1 MRCMSP
7 PESPPGSTTPSRT
20 EGMDEDAFVAEF
32 TASFRLFWLIAV
44 GIVGDSALAEDVV
57 QEAAI
62 IALGKLDQYQP
73 GTSFNAWLGQTVRYV
88 ALNERRKQRR
98 RSAVSLDPATMDQ
111 STPDTSAAPGEGKLR
126 LTPRGQLPPDQAHF
140 DDRVLRALEEVK
152 ETARACLL
160 LRTVEGLD
168 YAEISRLLEIPEGTA
183 MSHVHRTRKFL
194 RQRLAEM
201 QPGSGAPQGGTA

>member
-1 MRCMSP
+1 
-7 PESPPGSTTPSRT
+7 
-20 EGMDEDAFVAEF
+20 MDEDTFVTEF
-32 TASFRLFWLIAV
+32 TASFRLYWLIAV

-62 IALGKLDQYQP
+62 VALGKLDQYQP
-73 GTSFNAWLGQTVRYV
+73 GTSFNAWLGQMVRYV
-88 ALNERRKQRR
+88 ALNEQRKQRR

-111 STPDTSAAPGEGKLR
+111 STPDTSAAPGGGKLR
-126 LTPRGQLPPDQAHF
+126 LTSRGQLPPDQAYF
-140 DDRVLRALEEVK
+140 DDRVLEALGEVK

-183 MSHVHRTRKFL
+183 MSHVHRTRKLL

-201 QPGSGAPQGGTA
+201 QPGTGAPPGGSA

>member
-1 MRCMSP
+1 MRCMS
-7 PESPPGSTTPSRT
+7 SPDSSPASTTPSRS
-20 EGMDEDAFVAEF
+20 EGMDEDTFVTEF
-32 TASFRLFWLIAV
+32 TASFRLYWLIAV

-62 IALGKLDQYQP
+62 VALGKLDQYQP
-73 GTSFNAWLGQTVRYV
+73 GTSFNAWLGQMVRYV
-88 ALNERRKQRR
+88 AFNEQRKQRR

-111 STPDTSAAPGEGKLR
+111 STPDTSAAPGGGKLR
-126 LTPRGQLPPDQAHF
+126 LTSRGQLPPDQAYF
-140 DDRVLRALEEVK
+140 DDRVLEALGEVK

-183 MSHVHRTRKFL
+183 MSHVHRTRKLL

-201 QPGSGAPQGGTA
+201 QPGTGAPQGGTA

>member
-1 MRCMSP
+1 
-7 PESPPGSTTPSRT
+7 
-20 EGMDEDAFVAEF
+20 MDEDAFVTEF

-62 IALGKLDQYQP
+62 VALGKLDQYQP
-73 GTSFNAWLGQTVRYV
+73 GTSFNAWLGQMVRYV
-88 ALNERRKQRR
+88 ALNEQRKQRR

-111 STPDTSAAPGEGKLR
+111 STSDTSAAPGGGKLQ
-126 LTPRGQLPPDQAHF
+126 LTSRGQLPPDQAYF
-140 DDRVLRALEEVK
+140 DDRVLEALAEVK

-183 MSHVHRTRKFL
+183 MSHVHRTRKLL

-201 QPGSGAPQGGTA
+201 QPGTGAPKGGTA

>member
-1 MRCMSP
+1 
-7 PESPPGSTTPSRT
+7 
-20 EGMDEDAFVAEF
+20 MDEDAFVTEF

-62 IALGKLDQYQP
+62 VALGKLDQYQP
-73 GTSFNAWLGQTVRYV
+73 GTSFNAWLGQMVRYV
-88 ALNERRKQRR
+88 ALNEQRKQRR

-111 STPDTSAAPGEGKLR
+111 STPDTSAAPGGGKLQ
-126 LTPRGQLPPDQAHF
+126 LTSRGQLPPDQAYF
-140 DDRVLRALEEVK
+140 DDRVLEALAEVK

-183 MSHVHRTRKFL
+183 MSHVHRTRKLL

-201 QPGSGAPQGGTA
+201 QPGTGAPRGGTA

>member
-1 MRCMSP
+1 MRCMSSP
-7 PESPPGSTTPSRT
+7 DSPPASTTPSRS
-20 EGMDEDAFVAEF
+20 EGMDEDAFVTEF

-62 IALGKLDQYQP
+62 VALGKLDQYQP
-73 GTSFNAWLGQTVRYV
+73 GTSFNAWLGQMVRYV
-88 ALNERRKQRR
+88 ALNEQRKQRR

-111 STPDTSAAPGEGKLR
+111 STPDTSAAPGGGKLQ
-126 LTPRGQLPPDQAHF
+126 LTSRGQLPPDQAYF
-140 DDRVLRALEEVK
+140 DDRVLEALAEVK

-183 MSHVHRTRKFL
+183 MSHVHRTRKLL

-201 QPGSGAPQGGTA
+201 QPGTGAPRGGTA

>member
-7 PESPPGSTTPSRT
+7 PDSPPGSTTPSRT
-20 EGMDEDAFVAEF
+20 EGMDEDGFVAEF

-44 GIVGDSALAEDVV
+44 GIVGDSAVAEDVV

-62 IALGKLDQYQP
+62 VALGKLDQYQP
-73 GTSFNAWLGQTVRYV
+73 GTSFNAWLGQIIRYV
-88 ALNERRKQRR
+88 ALNEQRKQRR
-98 RSAVSLDPATMDQ
+98 RTAVSLDPATMDQ
-111 STPDTSAAPGEGKLR
+111 SMPDTSAAPEEGELR
-126 LTPRGQLPPDQAHF
+126 LTTRGQLPPDQAHF
-140 DDRVLRALEEVK
+140 DDRVSQALGEVK

-201 QPGSGAPQGGTA
+201 QPGSGIPQGGTA